1 MSMKIIIIIINKKKN
16 SATKNWIT
24 NVQCV
29 QSSYRGANK
38 EWLLKKQTNN
48 KFYSILTLKRSFAA
62 SIKWFAFR
70 YLNIVKG
77 FTIIWIFVTI
87 IERFLAR

>member
-1 MSMKIIIIIINKKKN
+1 MF
-16 SATKNWIT
+16 
-24 NVQCV
+24 NVCSRRIGCKQRMV
-29 QSSYRGANK
+29 VN
-38 EWLLKKQTNN
+38 KKQTNN

-77 FTIIWIFVTI
+77 FTITWIFVTI